1 MYLYGTGRVNEQG
14 HLEVGGKDTVALVE
28 KYGTPLY
35 VYDVALIRERARGFK
50 DTFRSLGV
58 SSQVAY
64 ASKAFSSI
72 AMIQL
77 AEEEGL
83 SLDVVSAG
91 ELYTALQAG
100 FPREKI
106 HFHGNNK
113 SEEELEMARSSSPTK
128 STPGSSQINKYLPLL
143 LSLVIYY

>member
-14 HLEVGGKDTVALVE
+14 HLEVGGKDTVALAE

-50 DTFRSLGV
+50 DTFRRLGV

-91 ELYTALQAG
+91 ELPTGAAAAVGIVSGIYSLG
-100 FPREKI
+100 FFPYLFASAWLSVHI
-106 HFHGNNK
+106 HT
-113 SEEELEMARSSSPTK
+113 RSSMP
-128 STPGSSQINKYLPLL
+128 
-143 LSLVIYY
+143 